1 VHEGQVK
8 YLKSKEEQF
17 VEREQELESRFKIQQ
32 KKLEEREKVFH
43 SNENF
48 D

>member
-1 VHEGQVK
+1 MHEGQVK
-8 YLKSKEEQF
+8 YLESKEEQF
-17 VEREQELESRFKIQQ
+17 VEREQELESIFKIQH
-32 KKLEEREKVFH
+32 KELEERKKVCH